1 MQEKDGAHIL
11 RRKFNIRRTATL
23 LEEGLTVPEIAVK
36 LGTTKSEIR
45 RCVSEINK
53 KRLRVKNETIWKT
66 GR

>member
-1 MQEKDGAHIL
+1 MQEKDGAHVL

-23 LEEGLTVPEIAVK
+23 LEEGLTVPEIAAK

-53 KRLRVKNETIWKT
+53 KRLRDKNETTWKA